1 MPTPKRIVFCGFQHE
16 TNTFAPTQADL
27 LAFERGGGW
36 PGLARGEAVFDAIAG
51 SNIPAAGFVDA
62 ARRAGHTL
70 LPSVWGGASPSAH
83 VAEAAYEQI
92 VGEILAGVEAA
103 LPVDAV
109 YLDLHGAM
117 VATHFEDGEGELLRR
132 VRALVGDAVPV
143 VGSLDLHAN
152 VTAQMLASAD
162 ALVAY
167 RTYPHVDMARTGRR
181 AFALLEKR
189 WASGPRAALA
199 VRRLPFLVPICWQCT
214 DLQPAARLYALLE
227 EIEAEG
233 GADLS
238 FATGFPA
245 ADFAECSPVIWAY
258 ADDPAAAEA
267 AAERLARA
275 ANEAEAEFAG
285 TLYSPDDA
293 VRYAIEQSRAGRRP
307 IVIADGQDNPGAGA
321 NSDTTG
327 MLRALI
333 GQDAQQAAIG
343 LIVDPAAAEAI
354 HERRVGDTIRL
365 ALGGRS
371 GIAGD
376 APYEDEF
383 VIEAISDGKIDA
395 TGPYYA
401 GFRLDVGP
409 AACLRRGGVRIVVAS
424 FKVQMADQA
433 LFRLVGIEPAEQ
445 AILVV
450 KSAVH
455 FRADFAPIAAE
466 IIVGAAPGPMPM
478 RLEQLPWSKLAAG
491 MRLGAKG
498 HPFEP
503 GWTAAPHISP
513 TGISTHE

>member
-1 MPTPKRIVFCGFQHE
+1 MVSTKRIVFCGFQHE
-16 TNTFAPTQADL
+16 TNTFAPTRADL

-36 PGLARGEAVFDAIAG
+36 PGLTRGDAVFEVIGGA
-51 SNIPAAGFVDA
+51 NIPAAGFVDA
-62 ARRAGHTL
+62 ARRAGCVLIPT
-70 LPSVWGGASPSAH
+70 VWCAASPSAH

-92 VGEILAGVEAA
+92 AGEILAGIEAA

-117 VATHFEDGEGELLRR
+117 VTTHLDDGEGELLRR
-132 VRALVGDAVPV
+132 VRSLVGKDVPV

-162 ALVAY
+162 ALTAY
-167 RTYPHVDMARTGRR
+167 RTYPHVDMARTGAR

-189 WASGPRAALA
+189 WQRGARAAFA

-214 DLQPAARLYALLE
+214 DIQPAARLYALLDT
-227 EIEAEG
+227 IETES

-238 FATGFPA
+238 FTTGFPA

-258 ADDPAAAEA
+258 ADDPAIADA
-267 AAERLARA
+267 AAARLAQA
-275 ANEAEAEFAG
+275 ANDAEAEFAG
-285 TLYSPDDA
+285 TLFAADDA
-293 VRYAIEQSRAGRRP
+293 VRHAMELSRTATKP
-307 IVIADGQDNPGAGA
+307 VIIADGQDNPGAGA

-333 GQDAQQAAIG
+333 AQGATRASIG
-343 LIVDPAAAEAI
+343 LIVDPEAAAAI
-354 HERRVGDTIRL
+354 HAHRVGDTIRL

-371 GIAGD
+371 GVAGD
-376 APYEDEF
+376 APYEGDF
-383 VIEAISDGKIDA
+383 VIEALSDGKIRA

-401 GFRLDVGP
+401 GFNLDVGP
-409 AACLRRGGVRIVVAS
+409 AACLRVGGVRIVVAS
-424 FKVQMADQA
+424 YKVQMADQS
-433 LFRLVGIEPAEQ
+433 LFRLVGIEPTEE

-455 FRADFAPIAAE
+455 FRADFAPIAQT

-478 RLEQLPWSKLAAG
+478 RLEQLPWTKLPAG
-491 MRLGAKG
+491 MRLGARG
-498 HPFEP
+498 VPFVAP
-503 GWTAAPHISP
+503 VPPAAAPLR
-513 TGISTHE
+513 

>member
-1 MPTPKRIVFCGFQHE
+1 MPTPKRIVVCGFQHE

-27 LAFERGGGW
+27 LAFEYGGGW
-36 PGLARGEAVFDAIAG
+36 PGLVRGDALFAAIAG
-51 SNIPAAGFVDA
+51 TNIPAAGFVDA
-62 ARRAGHTL
+62 AQRAGHTL
-70 LPSVWGGASPSAH
+70 LPTLWCAASPSAH
-83 VAEAAYEQI
+83 VAEAAFEQI
-92 VGEILAGVEAA
+92 AGEILAGIEAA

-117 VATHFEDGEGELLRR
+117 VTTHFDDGEGELLRR

-143 VGSLDLHAN
+143 VASLDLHAN

-167 RTYPHVDMARTGRR
+167 RTYPHVDMSRTGQR
-181 AFALLEKR
+181 AFGLLEKR
-189 WASGPRAALA
+189 WSSGRRAALA
-199 VRRLPFLVPICWQCT
+199 VRRLPFLIPICWQCT
-214 DLQPAARLYALLE
+214 DMQPAAGLYALLA
-227 EIEAEG
+227 EIEAKVS
-233 GADLS
+233 ADLS

-258 ADDPAAAEA
+258 GEDSALAEA
-267 AAERLARA
+267 AVDILARG
-275 ANEAEAEFAG
+275 ANESEAEFAG

-293 VRYAIEQSRAGRRP
+293 VRYAIEQNRTGRRP
-307 IVIADGQDNPGAGA
+307 IIIADGQDNPGAGA

-333 GQDAQQAAIG
+333 RQDVQGAAIG
-343 LIVDPAAAEAI
+343 LMVDPQAAEAI
-354 HERRVGDTIRL
+354 HRRRAGETIRL
-365 ALGGRS
+365 ALGGHS
-371 GIAGD
+371 GVDGD

-383 VIEAISDGKIDA
+383 LIEALSDGKVEA

-433 LFRLVGIEPAEQ
+433 LFRLVGIEPTEQ
-445 AILVV
+445 AMLVV

-455 FRADFAPIAAE
+455 FRADFAPMAAE
-466 IIVGAAPGPMPM
+466 IIVCAAPGPMPM
-478 RLEQLPWSKLAAG
+478 RLEQLPWSKLPIG

-498 HPFEP
+498 QPFEL
-503 GWTAAPHISP
+503 GRTAVAAA
-513 TGISTHE
+513 

>member
-1 MPTPKRIVFCGFQHE
+1 MHAPKRIVFCGFQHE

-36 PGLARGEAVFDAIAG
+36 PGLVSGDAVFEAIAG
-51 SNIPAAGFVDA
+51 RNIPAAGFVDA
-62 ARRAGHTL
+62 ARRAGHTV
-70 LPSVWGGASPSAH
+70 LPTVWCAASPSAH
-83 VAEAAYEQI
+83 VTEAAYEHI
-92 VGEILAGVEAA
+92 AGEILAGVEAV

-117 VATHFEDGEGELLRR
+117 VATHFDDGEGELLRR
-132 VRALVGDAVPV
+132 IRALVGDAVPV

-152 VTAQMLASAD
+152 VTAQMLDRAD

-167 RTYPHVDMARTGRR
+167 RTYPHVDMASTGKR

-189 WASGPRAALA
+189 WASGSRAALA

-227 EIEAEG
+227 EIEAADS
-233 GADLS
+233 ADLS

-245 ADFAECSPVIWAY
+245 ADFPECSPVIWAY
-258 ADDPAAAEA
+258 ANDPAVAEA
-267 AAERLARA
+267 AVDELTQA
-275 ANEAEAEFAG
+275 ANDAEAEFAG

-307 IVIADGQDNPGAGA
+307 IIVADGQDNPGAGA

-327 MLRALI
+327 LLRALI
-333 GQDAQQAAIG
+333 RQDAQQAAIG

-354 HERRVGDTIRL
+354 HERHVGETIQL
-365 ALGGRS
+365 ALGGHS
-371 GIAGD
+371 GIPGD

-383 VIEAISDGKIDA
+383 LIEAISDGKIDA

-401 GFRLDVGP
+401 GFHLDVGP

-424 FKVQMADQA
+424 FKVQMADLA
-433 LFRLVGIEPAEQ
+433 LFRLVGIEPATQ
-445 AILVV
+445 AILAV

-466 IIVGAAPGPMPM
+466 IIVCAAPGSMPM
-478 RLEQLPWSKLAAG
+478 RLEQLPWSKLPAG
-491 MRLGAKG
+491 IRLGAKG
-498 HPFEP
+498 QPFEP
-503 GWTAAPHISP
+503 GWTASE
-513 TGISTHE
+513 GG